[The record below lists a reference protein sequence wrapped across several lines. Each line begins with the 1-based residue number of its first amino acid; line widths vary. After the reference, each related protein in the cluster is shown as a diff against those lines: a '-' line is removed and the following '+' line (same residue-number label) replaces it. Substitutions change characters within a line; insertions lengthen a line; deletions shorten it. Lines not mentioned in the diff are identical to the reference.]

1 MKKYLF
7 VFLAGG
13 LVTAAAWL
21 FLPRLWKAPAAG
33 HTFNLDRAAVIEQI
47 RSLNRLE
54 TASFTI
60 EKIIEA
66 GTDYNRLS
74 EFLFGDHILLVT
86 HGEVT
91 AGFDLSTLS
100 EKDISVSSARLSVR
114 LPAPHIIST
123 RLDNDQTKVFDRRSG
138 LLSKGD
144 LNLESEARQQ
154 AETAIT
160 KAACD
165 GKILDA
171 ANERGRQQ
179 LETLFRTAGFSEVQI
194 TTTPPQSCP

>member
-1 MKKYLF
+1 MKKYFF
-7 VFLAGG
+7 VFCAGA
-13 LVTAAAWL
+13 VVAIAVWL
-21 FLPRLWKAPAAG
+21 LLPRLWSKNSS
-33 HTFNLDRAAVIEQI
+33 HSFNLDRDAVVQQV

-66 GTDYNRLS
+66 GTDYNRLN

-91 AGFDLSTLS
+91 AGFDLSALS
-100 EKDISVSSARLSVR
+100 EKDITIVGDSLTIR
-114 LPAPHIIST
+114 LPSPHLLST

-138 LLSKGD
+138 WLTKGD

-154 AETAIT
+154 AESAIT

-165 GKILDA
+165 GKILNE
-171 ANERGRQQ
+171 ANDRGKQQ
-179 LETLFRTAGFSEVQI
+179 LETLFKTAGFTSVTII
-194 TTTPPQSCP
+194 TNAPVACP

>member
-1 MKKYLF
+1 MKKYFF
-7 VFLAGG
+7 VFCAGA
-13 LVTAAAWL
+13 VVAIAIWL
-21 FLPRLWKAPAAG
+21 LLPRLWSKNSS
-33 HTFNLDRAAVIEQI
+33 HSFNLDRDAVVQQV

-66 GTDYNRLS
+66 GTDYNRLN

-91 AGFDLSTLS
+91 AGFDLSALS
-100 EKDISVSSARLSVR
+100 EKDITIVGDSLTIR
-114 LPAPHIIST
+114 LPSPHLLST

-138 LLSKGD
+138 WLTKGD

-154 AETAIT
+154 AESAIT

-165 GKILDA
+165 GKILNE
-171 ANERGRQQ
+171 ANDRGKQQ
-179 LETLFRTAGFSEVQI
+179 LETLFKTIGFKTISVL
-194 TTTPPQSCP
+194 TSAPTSCP

>member
-21 FLPRLWKAPAAG
+21 FLPRLWPAAG
-33 HTFNLDRAAVIEQI
+33 PHAFNLDRSAVIE
-47 RSLNRLE
+47 RMRTLNRLE

-66 GTDYNRLS
+66 GTKGNRLTD
-74 EFLFGDHILLVT
+74 FLFGDHILLVT

-91 AGFDLSTLS
+91 AGFDLSALT
-100 EKDISVSSARLSVR
+100 EKDIAVSGNKLTLR
-114 LPAPHIIST
+114 LPAPHIIAT
-123 RLDNDQTKVFDRRSG
+123 RLDNDQTKVFDRRTG
-138 LLSKGD
+138 IFSKGD

-154 AETAIT
+154 AETAIA

-165 GKILDA
+165 GKILEA

-179 LETLFRTAGFSEVQI
+179 LETLFKTAGFGEVAII
-194 TTTPPQSCP
+194 TSSPQACP